1 LFKYSELCF
10 LKAIAIQLGLT
21 SGDAKTEYEAGVRSS
36 MTELGVP
43 ESKIENYLA
52 STSPNYYG
60 TTAKYDDVTGTN
72 NTPMDKILTQ
82 KYIAQFQECSFETWA
97 DHRQFHKPT
106 LMPFANVSSSVFN
119 MNPSDQ
125 ANNTPNA
132 YIKRIYYPSSE
143 YTVNEANVKEAEKR
157 MGGSNSIQN
166 NLWWDVN

>member
-1 LFKYSELCF
+1 MLPE
-10 LKAIAIQLGLT
+10 AIAIQLGLT

-43 ESKIENYLA
+43 ESKIANYLA

-82 KYIAQFQECSFETWA
+82 KYIAQSPGMFFETWA

-143 YTVNEANVKEAEKR
+143 YTVNEANERSRKAHGWK
-157 MGGSNSIQN
+157 QQHTK
-166 NLWWDVN
+166 

>member
-1 LFKYSELCF
+1 MYSPWRTKTVGFNKCREVKVSFKKHSF
-10 LKAIAIQLGLT
+10 LISK
-21 SGDAKTEYEAGVRSS
+21 
-36 MTELGVP
+36 
-43 ESKIENYLA
+43 SKIPSA
-52 STSPNYYG
+52 VPSIS
-60 TTAKYDDVTGTN
+60 
-72 NTPMDKILTQ
+72 
-82 KYIAQFQECSFETWA
+82 QFSLMGA
-97 DHRQFHKPT
+97 MLLMGT

>member
-1 LFKYSELCF
+1 
-10 LKAIAIQLGLT
+10 
-21 SGDAKTEYEAGVRSS
+21 
-36 MTELGVP
+36 
-43 ESKIENYLA
+43 
-52 STSPNYYG
+52 
-60 TTAKYDDVTGTN
+60 
-72 NTPMDKILTQ
+72 MDKILTQ

-143 YTVNEANVKEAEKR
+143 YTVNETNVKEAEKR